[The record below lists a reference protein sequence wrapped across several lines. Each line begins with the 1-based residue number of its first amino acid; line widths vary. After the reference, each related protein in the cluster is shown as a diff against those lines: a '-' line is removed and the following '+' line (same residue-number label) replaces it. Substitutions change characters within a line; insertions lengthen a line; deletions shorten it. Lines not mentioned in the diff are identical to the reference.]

1 MSDSYFAIRGYHED
15 SVASRRNADEEIL
28 GGDGKPSFIGSFHKT
43 LPHNEYGEVAPADF
57 IQLLDALSA
66 PPADAARL
74 VDAVPSGVA
83 DSAGFASPLA
93 GRANER
99 LLPQATSVE
108 MGPAPGVLHASTAA
122 ELVELYWMA
131 LLRDLPF
138 ASFGQNALVA
148 EAIQDLQTAFGAAL
162 DSDVNQDLGKL
173 QLLEDLP
180 EKAGQLD
187 LTLQTLFRCGLPGE
201 DKGPIVS
208 QFFLHGVRYGTQY
221 IDQRVQPF
229 KAGED
234 YLQTYAE
241 WLLVQRKAKDS
252 DGKKYSQ
259 SWPNLEPTVRPFLTM
274 RDLVT
279 FVNKDALHQAYFNAA
294 LSLLSSG
301 YPWNPG
307 QPYEAPNNSPRQDGF
322 ASYGGPHLLTLVSE
336 VASRA
341 LKIVWHQKWQVHR
354 RQRPEAYAGRL
365 HMELVGPPGMPR
377 RNYGLSTVVK
387 DSEALR
393 RIQAMQGG
401 AAFLPMPVRSGS
413 PTHPAYGAGHA
424 TVAGA
429 CVTVLKAWFDGRA
442 PIKDP
447 VSLVDLPTYA
457 AIPVDGSDPFR
468 AHYRPLPPLA
478 DGHGMTV
485 EGELNKLACNVA
497 MGRSMAGVHY
507 RSDNTRSLRLG
518 ETLAIVFLV
527 REMRDFMDRKIG
539 GIRAPFLEFNTFDRQ
554 SIRLT
559 ADGVFVNGSATLD
572 PYFQRFL
579 DKPC

>member
-1 MSDSYFAIRGYHED
+1 MPNSYLSVRGYRED
-15 SVASRRNADEEIL
+15 AIASRRNADEEIL
-28 GGDGKPSFIGSFHKT
+28 GDDGKPNYIGSFHKT
-43 LPHNEYGEVAPADF
+43 LPHNDYGEVVSADF
-57 IQLLDALSA
+57 VQLRDALNA

-74 VDAVPSGVA
+74 VDAVRSCVA

-93 GRANER
+93 GRGNER

-108 MGPAPGVLHASTAA
+108 MGPAPSVLHASTAA

-138 ASFGQNALVA
+138 AGFDQNALVA
-148 EAIQDLQTAFGAAL
+148 EAVQDLRTAFDAAL
-162 DSDVNQDLGKL
+162 ASDPNQDLGKL
-173 QLLEDLP
+173 QLREDLP

-187 LTLQTLFRCGLPGE
+187 LTPQTLFRCGLPGE

-234 YLQTYAE
+234 YMRTHAE
-241 WLLVQRKAKDS
+241 WLLVQCKAKDS
-252 DGKKYSQ
+252 DGRKYSQ

-294 LSLLSSG
+294 LSLLSNG

-307 QPYEAPNNSPRQDGF
+307 QPYEAPNKSARQDGF
-322 ASYGGPHLLTLVSE
+322 AGYGGPHLLTLVSE

-354 RQRPEAYAGRL
+354 RQRPEVYAGRL

-377 RNYGLSTVVK
+377 RNYGLSELVK
-387 DSEALR
+387 NSRALQR
-393 RIQAMQGG
+393 VQAIQGG
-401 AAFLPMPVRSGS
+401 ATFLPMPVRAGS

-447 VSLVDLPTYA
+447 VSLVDLATYE
-457 AIPVDGSDPFR
+457 AIPVNGSDPFR

-485 EGELNKLACNVA
+485 ESELNKIACNVA

-518 ETLAIVFLV
+518 ETLAIVLLV
-527 REMRDFMDRKIG
+527 REMRDFMDRKAN
-539 GIRAPFLEFNTFDRQ
+539 GISAPFLEFNTFDQQ
-554 SIRLT
+554 SVRLT
-559 ADGVFVNGSATLD
+559 ADGVFVNGSPNMDA
-572 PYFQRFL
+572 YYQRFL